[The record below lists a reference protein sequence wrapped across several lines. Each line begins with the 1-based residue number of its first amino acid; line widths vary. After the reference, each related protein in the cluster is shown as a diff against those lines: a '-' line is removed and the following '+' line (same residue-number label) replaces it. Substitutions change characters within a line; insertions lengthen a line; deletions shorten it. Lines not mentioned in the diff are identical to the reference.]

1 MADSQKNIVYKL
13 SLLGDS
19 QVGKTSIFKKMYT
32 GNFTI
37 NVSTIGVE
45 KRSFFF
51 NDIDVDIKG
60 KKEKRSFEIHIFD
73 TAGQERYRSLAP
85 NYIKGSDGVILIYDI
100 TKKDSFEHVEE
111 WLSSVKEIIS
121 DLNKNDYLIMLLGNK
136 LDLVNEDENLREVS
150 IEDVKNKY
158 ENSGI
163 ILGGEISAKDFSDEQ
178 LLDIIKTFTI
188 KLFNKMGDNNAI
200 KRHGS
205 NLLDK
210 DKITNNINKND
221 KKGCC

>member
-1 MADSQKNIVYKL
+1 
-13 SLLGDS
+13 
-19 QVGKTSIFKKMYT
+19 
-32 GNFTI
+32 
-37 NVSTIGVE
+37 
-45 KRSFFF
+45 
-51 NDIDVDIKG
+51 
-60 KKEKRSFEIHIFD
+60 
-73 TAGQERYRSLAP
+73 
-85 NYIKGSDGVILIYDI
+85 
-100 TKKDSFEHVEE
+100 
-111 WLSSVKEIIS
+111 
-121 DLNKNDYLIMLLGNK
+121 MLLGNK